1 MGISAANELQHDPI
15 LRALLEAHADAALV
29 VDGDGRVVAHNAV
42 FARNFANETTMLD
55 RSIELLLDRSAPLD
69 HPLRLASLGA
79 VFTGGPRCDGR
90 VVFARTLDGAALRPV
105 EVSAG
110 PVVTDRATLV
120 LVTMHDATAR
130 LEVERKLHHAS
141 THDALT
147 GLSNRAL
154 IEEAR
159 APIERRQEPFAVV
172 IADVDGLKAVN
183 DRHGHEAGDALIVA
197 AGDAMRS
204 AVTQSD
210 DIVARLGGDEF
221 ALLLVDATEERLE
234 AAMRSVREYVSRR
247 EAGSSPV
254 LALSV
259 GGAIRNGGES
269 LARVMRRADEAMYR
283 DKMARRAATSASPR

>member
-1 MGISAANELQHDPI
+1 MGTSAASESEQDRV
-15 LRALLEAHADAALV
+15 LRALLEAHADAVIV
-29 VDGDGRVVAHNAV
+29 VDGGGRIVASNAV
-42 FARNFANETTMLD
+42 FDRKFAGEIPMNGA
-55 RSIELLLDRSAPLD
+55 SIERLLDPSAPAD
-69 HPLRLASLGA
+69 HPLRVASIGA
-79 VFTGGPRCDGR
+79 ALEGSPRADAR
-90 VVFARTLDGAALRPV
+90 VVFARAVGTAELRPV
-105 EVSAG
+105 EVSLGAIVMG
-110 PVVTDRATLV
+110 DVRLV
-120 LVTMHDATAR
+120 LVTLHDATAR
-130 LEVERKLHHAS
+130 LEVERKLYHAS

-159 APIERRQEPFAVV
+159 SLIERRQEPFAVV
-172 IADVDGLKAVN
+172 IADVDGLKSVN

-221 ALLLVDATEERLE
+221 ALLLIDATEERLE
-234 AAMRSVREYVSRR
+234 AAMRAVRGYVSRR
-247 EAGSSPV
+247 ESGASPA

-259 GGAIRNGGES
+259 GGAIRSGRET
-269 LARVMRRADEAMYR
+269 LASVMRRADEAMYR